1 MKKENKRVGVIYKY
15 TSPSGKH
22 YIGQTINESQRKY
35 AHKSGTSKT
44 QTKFGKAIRKYGY
57 ENFQYEVLF
66 KVNSNDKTKLKVI
79 LDIMEKYLIHKFDSF
94 NNGYNLNDGGEGNLG
109 YKHSEET
116 KVILKTTNQKSE
128 EDKKKISDTMKG
140 RVCTEEHKKNMSKNN
155 TNKRKVVQFS
165 LEGEQLNSF
174 NSITEAAQ
182 SLNQTS
188 AIKTVLNKI
197 SECCVGKRGTAY
209 KYIWEY
215 Q

>member
-57 ENFQYEVLF
+57 ENFQYETIF
-66 KVNSNDKTKLKVI
+66 KLKSNDKVKLKII

-109 YKHSEET
+109 YKHTNET
-116 KVILKTTNQKSE
+116 KETLKITNQKSE

-140 RVCTEEHKKNMSKNN
+140 RVCTEEHKRNMSKNN
-155 TNKRKVVQFS
+155 TNKRKVLQFS
-165 LEGEQLNSF
+165 LEGEKLNSF

-182 SLNQTS
+182 SLDQKS

-209 KYIWEY
+209 KYVWEY
-215 Q
+215 E

>member
-1 MKKENKRVGVIYKY
+1 MKKTGVIYKY

-22 YIGQTINESQRKY
+22 YIGQTVRETKRKSE
-35 AHKSGTSKT
+35 HKRETSKT

-66 KVNSNDKTKLKVI
+66 KLNSNDKIKLKVI

-109 YKHSEET
+109 YKHTNKTKET
-116 KVILKTTNQKSE
+116 LKITNQKSE

-140 RVCTEEHKKNMSKNN
+140 RVCTEEHKRNMSKNN
-155 TNKRKVVQFS
+155 TNKRKVLQFS
-165 LEGEQLNSF
+165 LEGEKLNSF

-182 SLNQTS
+182 SLDQKS

-209 KYIWEY
+209 KYVWEY